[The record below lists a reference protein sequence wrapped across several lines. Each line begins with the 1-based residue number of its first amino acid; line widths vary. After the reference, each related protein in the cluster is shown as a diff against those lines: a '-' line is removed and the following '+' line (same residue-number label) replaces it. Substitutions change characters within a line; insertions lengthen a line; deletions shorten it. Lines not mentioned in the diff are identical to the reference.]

1 VHCPCRAHTR
11 VWQKWRFSA
20 PQTYL
25 WFIKV
30 WFSASTFVV
39 KIATFAKPETIVV
52 HFRKTAMNKIKTEIL
67 ILVILWIVSLT
78 TYSFALMNNYV
89 LHTSDYLGLFG
100 LIVVSTISYFRPE
113 KLFGSI
119 LILLIFGLLNIL
131 SFAYFINL
139 VMSFNFTVFVT
150 PGIQLISLVL
160 LIFLVIKKPER
171 VIKYY
176 RETFGYTEQEREQS
190 RQLAKEDLKQDLR
203 NFQTNKLNRTLQKNW
218 FQKRLQL

>member
-1 VHCPCRAHTR
+1 
-11 VWQKWRFSA
+11 
-20 PQTYL
+20 
-25 WFIKV
+25 
-30 WFSASTFVV
+30 V

-119 LILLIFGLLNIL
+119 LILLIFGLLNIKV
-131 SFAYFINL
+131 SH
-139 VMSFNFTVFVT
+139 
-150 PGIQLISLVL
+150 
-160 LIFLVIKKPER
+160 
-171 VIKYY
+171 
-176 RETFGYTEQEREQS
+176 
-190 RQLAKEDLKQDLR
+190 
-203 NFQTNKLNRTLQKNW
+203 LQKL
-218 FQKRLQL
+218 RLTWVLFFLFCFMIHHNMPNNSVIQDKSLSCVVF